1 MERALKLLLVE
12 EDSVS
17 AAALSGN
24 LGAFGHA
31 VTVIDDVRGALLAL
45 GDESFEAMLLG
56 RTSLPLDPVAFLRGL
71 RGDAMTLPVI
81 MLGASGRV
89 VDKVEGLEAGADDY
103 VVKPANAGEL
113 EARLKALLRARRWAD
128 ARNDTISAGDIVV
141 SPSRH
146 RAWRAGKPLELGM
159 LEFKLLAEL
168 VRNAD
173 MVVTRPMLLARV
185 WNYDHPPATNV
196 VEAHMS
202 RLRARLTADGGTN
215 PIKTL
220 RGTGYVLRT

>member
-1 MERALKLLLVE
+1 MKLLLVE
-12 EDSVS
+12 EDVDS
-17 AAALSGN
+17 AAALSGD
-24 LGAFGHA
+24 LGAFGHG
-31 VTVIDDVRGALLAL
+31 VTVIEDARSALLAL
-45 GDESFEAMLLG
+45 GDETFDAMLLG
-56 RTSLPLDPVAFLRGL
+56 GASPALDPIAFLRSL
-71 RGDAMTLPVI
+71 RGGAMTLPVL
-81 MLGASGRV
+81 MLGASARV

-103 VVKPANAGEL
+103 VVRPADADEL
-113 EARLKALLRARRWAD
+113 NARLKALLRARSWAD

-168 VRNAD
+168 VRSAD

-185 WNYDHPPATNV
+185 WNNDIPPTTNV
-196 VEAHMS
+196 IESHMS

-220 RGTGYVLRT
+220 RGTGYVLRS

>member
-1 MERALKLLLVE
+1 MKLLLVE
-12 EDSVS
+12 ENIAS
-17 AAALSGN
+17 AAALSGDF
-24 LGAFGHA
+24 GALGHA
-31 VTVIDDVRGALLAL
+31 VTVIDDGRRALLTL
-45 GDESFEAMLLG
+45 GSEAFDAMLLG
-56 RTSLPLDPVAFLRGL
+56 RTGATLDSISLVRSL
-71 RGDAMTLPVI
+71 RGDGMTLPVL
-81 MLGASGRV
+81 MLGASARV

-103 VVKPANAGEL
+103 VVKPADADEL
-113 EARLKALLRARRWAD
+113 NARLKALLRARGWAD

-185 WNYDHPPATNV
+185 WNYDAPPATNV
-196 VEAHMS
+196 IESHMS

-220 RGTGYVLRT
+220 RGTGYLLRA